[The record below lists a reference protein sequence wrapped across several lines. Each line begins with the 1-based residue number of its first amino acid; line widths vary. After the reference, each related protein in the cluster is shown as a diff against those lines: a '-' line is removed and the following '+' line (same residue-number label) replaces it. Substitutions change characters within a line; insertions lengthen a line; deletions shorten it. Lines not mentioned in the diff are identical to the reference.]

1 MSSLSSRHAS
11 REMCRSLCCN
21 RVENKQTA
29 RQSTELRPN
38 KAGEVS
44 VEELFFMRLTTM
56 RFRQNWLQR
65 EVSGSL
71 TASVMLVIGAAGF
84 ILGFLSSRL
93 VDSWGNPSVPGW
105 GVLEALRWKM
115 DMAVQLSQ

>member
-1 MSSLSSRHAS
+1 MLTR
-11 REMCRSLCCN
+11 MLGN

-29 RQSTELRPN
+29 RESTELRPN
-38 KAGEVS
+38 MAGEVS

-93 VDSWGNPSVPGW
+93 VDSSGNLSVLGDGGRLSLCWP
-105 GVLEALRWKM
+105 V
-115 DMAVQLSQ
+115 DIAVQLSQ